1 MEPNETQWDPVEP
14 NETQWDPVEP
24 GGAILGLDCALDVL
38 EHYRS
43 RTKGSVGAGSTLVLG
58 SAFHLNFL
66 TCSTNAARSLEF
78 GVGRCVH
85 CTGGRNG
92 GTELQ

>member
-1 MEPNETQWDPVEP
+1 MRLNGTQWNPVEP
-14 NETQWDPVEP
+14 SWDV
-24 GGAILGLDCALDVL
+24 ALPQMCSNTC
-38 EHYRS
+38 RS
-43 RTKGSVGAGSTLVLG
+43 RTEGSVGAGSTSVLG

-66 TCSTNAARSLEF
+66 TCSTNAVRSLEF

-92 GTELQ
+92 GTELR